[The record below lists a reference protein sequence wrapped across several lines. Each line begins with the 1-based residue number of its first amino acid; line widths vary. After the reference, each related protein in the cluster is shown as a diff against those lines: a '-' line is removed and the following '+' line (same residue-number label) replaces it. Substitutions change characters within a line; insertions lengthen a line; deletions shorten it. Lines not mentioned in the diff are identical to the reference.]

1 MLPPIKRVF
10 VPKPRPLLPEAVEAK
25 PPAPVTYKPK
35 PGFNELPAPDMEEK
49 NSDSVW
55 AEFESVKPAHVPRK

>member
-10 VPKPRPLLPEAVEAK
+10 VPKPTAALPEPTTAK
-25 PPAPVTYKPK
+25 PAAAPSAKPL
-35 PGFNELPAPDMEEK
+35 PGFNELPTPEMEEK

-55 AEFESVKPAHVPRK
+55 AEFESVKQQTVPRK

>member
-10 VPKPRPLLPEAVEAK
+10 VPKPAAK
-25 PPAPVTYKPK
+25 PPEVAAAKPPVPAGHKPL
-35 PGFNELPAPDMEEK
+35 PGLNELPAPDMDEK

-55 AEFESVKPAHVPRK
+55 AEFESVKQQPIPRK